1 MKKKERKRGYMENLN
16 ERERIGK
23 RIAELRKQKGLSQAK
38 LAELA
43 GIDPG
48 HIARI
53 ELGRYSTG
61 IDILAKIG
69 YALDCRIDII
79 DNTSGQTI

>member
-23 RIAELRKQKGLSQAK
+23 RIAELRKQKGLSQAR
-38 LAELA
+38 LAELVS
-43 GIDPG
+43 INQG

-53 ELGRYSTG
+53 ELGKYSTS

-69 YALDCRIDII
+69 YALGCRIDFIE
-79 DNTSGQTI
+79 N